1 MNPKM
6 IVFLMFAILGSL
18 MILSKYFRKHEKK
31 VATFERFFFEKI
43 SEEKGSLE
51 KVKEEVVAFG
61 KKLGL
66 SDQKIESLI
75 QENSL

>member
-6 IVFLMFAILGSL
+6 IVFLMFAILALL
-18 MILSKYFRKHEKK
+18 MIFSKYFRRHEKK
-31 VATFERFFFEKI
+31 IATFERFFFEKVR
-43 SEEKGSLE
+43 EEKGSLD

-75 QENSL
+75 QENSQ